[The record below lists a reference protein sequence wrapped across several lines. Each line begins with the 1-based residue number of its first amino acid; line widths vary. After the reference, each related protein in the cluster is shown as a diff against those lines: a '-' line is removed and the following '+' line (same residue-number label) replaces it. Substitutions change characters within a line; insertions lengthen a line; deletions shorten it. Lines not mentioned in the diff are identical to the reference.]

1 MGTVVWLYC
10 TSVTRVVRRVGGST
24 NNTVDYSC
32 DVAVID
38 RSIPAIVATHSFR
51 ETAGEQGYR
60 EVFCPDIIEYLA
72 GIPRK

>member
-1 MGTVVWLYC
+1 
-10 TSVTRVVRRVGGST
+10 
-24 NNTVDYSC
+24 
-32 DVAVID
+32 VAVID

-60 EVFCPDIIEYLA
+60 EVLYPDIIEYLA